1 VAFLRE
7 ATADYPDKFFSALRK
22 SNSVSDKVRNPPC
35 LNFAPANFKESDM
48 DKSLTGTFFKSV
60 ITFTLL
66 LTLAIFNTGFATEI
80 DNGGSIKGIVTTSDN
95 KPAPGVVVVLKGSKK
110 TTLTDDKGTY
120 LLRNIT
126 PGSYTIQV
134 SLIGYETISQQVAVE
149 KDKTITVNLQLN
161 ISEKNLSEVEITA
174 SRNKYTK
181 SGSDYVAKLPLKNI
195 ENPQV
200 YSVISSELMKDQV
213 VSNYEDALNNAP
225 GISKLW
231 SSTGREG
238 DGAGYY
244 SLRGFAV
251 QPTLVNGLPGLTN
264 GGLDIANIDR
274 IEVVKGPSGTLFGS
288 SVISYGGLI
297 NTVTKRPYD
306 SFGGE
311 ISYTGGSY
319 GLNRLSLDVNTPL
332 DKDKKILLRVTGAYH
347 DENSFQDAGFNKR
360 RFIAPSLTYK
370 VNDRLTLM
378 LNTEFLSAESTN
390 PTMLFFDRGSKLFAK
405 NLAALGYDNKRSYTS
420 NNLSIKT
427 PTSSVQAQ
435 AIYKL
440 SDSWTSQ
447 TVVSRGTAKSDGYYS
462 YLYEGSAAVPGF
474 PNISPTF
481 ARYISHQN
489 GSTNTTDIQQN
500 FTGDFKIGQFRNRIV
515 AGVDYFSRN
524 TVSSATGYVMNGII
538 DMTGKDNGIL
548 SRAHTDSLLN
558 ALPLSN
564 SNLKEEVYSAY
575 ASDVF
580 NFLPNLSAMVSLR
593 VDHFKTGG
601 ITAATLGKY
610 EQTTVSPKFGL
621 VYQPILNTL
630 SIFANYM
637 NGFSNANSAP
647 RQQNDGS
654 VKTFRPEQ
662 ANQLE
667 GGVKVNLMGGM
678 ITGSV
683 SYYDIKV
690 KDMVAQVPGKVGFYN
705 QGGEK
710 YSRGLEAEVIA
721 NPVAGLNIIAGYSYN
736 DSKVTKTDNADYLDR
751 RPEEAGPQNL
761 ANLWA
766 TYKFQ
771 QGAIKG
777 FGIGFGGNYGGE
789 NSILNRATTG
799 VFTLPAYTVLN
810 GSLFYSTSKFNIAF
824 KLDNI
829 ANKEYYKGWSTL
841 EPQMPR
847 RFSGNVTFKF

>member
-1 VAFLRE
+1 
-7 ATADYPDKFFSALRK
+7 
-22 SNSVSDKVRNPPC
+22 
-35 LNFAPANFKESDM
+35 M
-48 DKSLTGTFFKSV
+48 DKSQIGTFFKRT
-60 ITFTLL
+60 IMATLL
-66 LTLAIFNTGFATEI
+66 VMLTIFSSVFATEI
-80 DNGGSIKGIVTTSDN
+80 DNGGSVKGVITTSDN

-110 TTLTDDKGTY
+110 TTLTDDNGTY

-126 PGSYTIQV
+126 PGNYTIEV
-134 SLIGYETISQQVAVE
+134 SLTGYETSSQQVTVE
-149 KDKTITVNLQLN
+149 KDKTATINLQLN
-161 ISEKNLSEVEITA
+161 ISEKNLNEVEVVA
-174 SRNKYTK
+174 ARNKYTK
-181 SGSDYVAKLPLKNI
+181 SSSDYVAKLPLKNI

-297 NTVTKRPYD
+297 NTVTKKPYD

-319 GLNRLSLDVNTPL
+319 GLNRLTLDVNTPL

-347 DENSFQDAGFNKR
+347 DENSFQDAGFSKR

-390 PTMLFFDRGSKLFAK
+390 ATMLFFDRAKPLFAK
-405 NLAALGYDNKRSYTS
+405 NLSELGYDNKRSYTS

-427 PTSSVQAQ
+427 PTTSIQAQ

-447 TVVSRGTAKSDGYYS
+447 TVVSRGSAKSQGYYS
-462 YLYEGSAAVPGF
+462 YLYEMSSQVPGF
-474 PNISPTF
+474 PNVSPSF
-481 ARYISHQN
+481 ARFISDQN

-500 FTGDFKIGQFRNRIV
+500 FIGDFKIGQFRNRIV
-515 AGVDYFSRN
+515 AGLDYFSRN
-524 TVSSATGYVMNGII
+524 TVSSATGYAMNGIV
-538 DMTGKDNGIL
+538 DMTGADNGIL
-548 SRAHTDSLLN
+548 TRSHTDSLLN
-558 ALPLSN
+558 ALPLTV
-564 SNLKEEVYSAY
+564 SNLKDEVYSAY

-601 ITAATLGKY
+601 LTAPADSKY

-637 NGFSNANSAP
+637 NGFSNAYSAP
-647 RQQNDGS
+647 RLQGDGS
-654 VKTFRPEQ
+654 YKTFRPEQ

-667 GGVKVNLMGGM
+667 AGVKVNLLGGM
-678 ITGSV
+678 ITGSL

-690 KDMVAQVPGKVGFYN
+690 KDIVMQIPDSSRPFYN

-710 YSRGLEAEVIA
+710 YSRGVEAEVIA

-736 DSKVTKTDNADYLDR
+736 ESKVTKTDAKDYLDR
-751 RPEEAGPQNL
+751 RPEEAGPQTL
-761 ANLWA
+761 ANLWI

-777 FGIGFGGNYGGE
+777 FGMGFGGNYGSD
-789 NSILNRATTG
+789 NMILNRETTG
-799 VFTLPAYTVLN
+799 IFTVPAYTVLN
-810 GSLFYSTSKFNIAF
+810 ASLFYSTNKFNIAF
-824 KLDNI
+824 KLDNLT
-829 ANKEYYKGWSTL
+829 NKEYYKGWSTL

>member
-1 VAFLRE
+1 MEKTLIGSFLKK
-7 ATADYPDKFFSALRK
+7 TAA
-22 SNSVSDKVRNPPC
+22 
-35 LNFAPANFKESDM
+35 
-48 DKSLTGTFFKSV
+48 G
-60 ITFTLL
+60 ILL
-66 LTLAIFNTGFATEI
+66 LTLAIFNGAFAIDI
-80 DNGGSIKGIVTTSDN
+80 DNGGSIKGTIITSDH

-110 TTLTDDKGTY
+110 TTLTDDNGTY

-126 PGSYTIQV
+126 PGNYTIQV
-134 SLIGYETISQQVAVE
+134 SLIGYETTSQQVAVE

-174 SRNKYTK
+174 ARNKYTK
-181 SGSDYVAKLPLKNI
+181 SGSDFVAKLPLKNM

-213 VSNYEDALNNAP
+213 VSNYQDALNNAP

-231 SSTGREG
+231 TSTGREG

-297 NTVTKRPYD
+297 NTVTKKPYD

-319 GLNRLSLDVNTPL
+319 GLNRLSMDINTPL
-332 DKDKKILLRVTGAYH
+332 DKDKKVLLRVTGAYH
-347 DENSFQDAGFNKR
+347 DENSFQDAGFTKR

-370 VNDRLTLM
+370 VSDRLTLM

-390 PTMLFFDRGSKLFAK
+390 PMMLFFDRNAPLFKK
-405 NLAALGYDNKRSYTS
+405 NLAELGYDNKRSYTS

-440 SDSWTSQ
+440 SDTWTSQ

-462 YLYEGSAAVPGF
+462 YLGESSNAKPGTNNSAAF
-474 PNISPTF
+474 DRWFS
-481 ARYISHQN
+481 YQN

-500 FTGDFKIGQFRNRIV
+500 FIGDFKIGKFRNRVV
-515 AGVDYFSRN
+515 AGLDYFSRN
-524 TVSSATGYVMNGII
+524 TISNASGYVQNGTI
-538 DMTGKDNGIL
+538 DMTGFDSGIL
-548 SRAHTDSLLN
+548 SKSHVDSLLS
-558 ALPLSN
+558 PQDIST
-564 SNLKEEVYSAY
+564 SNLKEDVYSAY
-575 ASDVF
+575 VSDVF

-601 ITAATLGKY
+601 LTADANSKY

-621 VYQPILNTL
+621 VYQPIPNIL
-630 SIFANYM
+630 SVFANYM
-637 NGFSNANSAP
+637 NGFSNANAAP
-647 RQQNDGS
+647 RPQGADN
-654 VKTFRPEQ
+654 VYRTFKPEQ

-667 GGVKVNLMGGM
+667 AGMKVNLLGGM
-678 ITGSV
+678 ITGSL

-690 KDMVAQVPGKVGFYN
+690 KDIVMQIADPAGTNFNYYD
-705 QGGEK
+705 QGGKK
-710 YSRGLEAEVIA
+710 YSRGVEAEVIA

-736 DSKVTKTDNADYLDR
+736 ESKVTETDNTDYLNR
-751 RPEEAGPQNL
+751 RPEEAGPQTL

-771 QGAIKG
+771 QGAVKG
-777 FGIGFGGNYGGE
+777 FGLGFGGNYASE
-789 NSILNRATTG
+789 NMILNRVTTG
-799 VFTLPAYTVLN
+799 IFTLPAYTVLN
-810 GSLFYSTSKFNIAF
+810 ASLFYSTSKFNVAF
-824 KLDNI
+824 KLDNLT
-829 ANKEYYKGWSTL
+829 NKEYYKGWSTL

>member
-1 VAFLRE
+1 MDTLL
-7 ATADYPDKFFSALRK
+7 TGKFFSRA
-22 SNSVSDKVRNPPC
+22 
-35 LNFAPANFKESDM
+35 FWY
-48 DKSLTGTFFKSV
+48 G
-60 ITFTLL
+60 LL
-66 LTLAIFNTGFATEI
+66 INLLFCGAGFASDI
-80 DNGGSIKGIVTTSDN
+80 DNGGHIKGLVTTSDN

-110 TTLTDDKGTY
+110 TTITDDDGAY

-126 PGSYTIQV
+126 PGQYTIQV
-134 SLIGYETISQQVAVE
+134 SLTGYETSSQSVTVE
-149 KDKTITVNLQLN
+149 KDKTITINLHLN
-161 ISEKNLSEVEITA
+161 ISEKNLNEVEITGT
-174 SRNKYTK
+174 RNKYTK
-181 SGSDYVAKLPLKNI
+181 SNSDYVAKLPLKNI

-200 YSVISSELMKDQV
+200 YSVISADLLKDQV
-213 VSNYEDALNNAP
+213 VSSFDDALNNAP
-225 GISKLW
+225 GLSKLW

-264 GGLDIANIDR
+264 GGLDVVNIDR

-297 NTVTKRPYD
+297 NTITKKPYD
-306 SFGGE
+306 HFGGE

-319 GLNRLSLDVNTPL
+319 GLNRLTMDINTPL
-332 DKDKKILLRVTGAYH
+332 DKDKKVLLRVTGAYH
-347 DENSFQDAGFNKR
+347 DENSFQDAGFAKR

-378 LNTEFLSAESTN
+378 LNTEFLLAESTN
-390 PTMLFFDRGSKLFAK
+390 PTMLFFDRGSSLFAT
-405 NLAALGYDNKRSYTS
+405 NLAALGYDYRRSYTS

-440 SDSWTSQ
+440 SNAWTSQ
-447 TVVSRGTAKSDGYYS
+447 TIVSRGTAKSEGYYS
-462 YLYEGSAAVPGF
+462 YLYEGSANTPGF

-481 ARYISHQN
+481 ARYISYQN

-500 FTGDFKIGQFRNRIV
+500 FIGDFKIGQFRNRMV
-515 AGVDYFSRN
+515 AGLDYFSRGS
-524 TVSSATGYVMNGII
+524 VSSATGYAMNGII
-538 DMTGKDNGIL
+538 NMAGADNGIL
-548 SRAHTDSLLN
+548 SKQHTDSLLN
-558 ALPLSN
+558 ALPLQN
-564 SNLKEEVYSAY
+564 ANLKQDVYSAY
-575 ASDVF
+575 VSDVF

-593 VDHFKTGG
+593 VDHFTNGG
-601 ITAATLGKY
+601 LTLNKNDKY
-610 EQTTVSPKFGL
+610 QQTTVSPKFGL
-621 VYQPILNTL
+621 VYQPIPNTL
-630 SIFANYM
+630 SVFANYM

-647 RQQNDGS
+647 KQQGDNS
-654 VKTFRPEQ
+654 IKTFKPEQ

-667 GGVKVNLMGGM
+667 AGMKASLLGGM

-690 KDMVAQVPGKVGFYN
+690 KNIIMEIPNQPRYYN

-710 YSRGLEAEVIA
+710 YSRGIEAEITA
-721 NPVAGLNIIAGYSYN
+721 NPVAGLNVIAGYSYN
-736 DSKVTKTDNADYLDR
+736 DSKITKTDAADYMNR

-761 ANLWA
+761 ANLWV

-771 QGAIKG
+771 QGAVKG
-777 FGIGFGGNYGGE
+777 FGIGFGGNYAGE
-789 NSILNRATTG
+789 NIILNRATTG
-799 VFTLPAYTVLN
+799 IFTLPAYTVLN
-810 GSLFYSTSKFNIAF
+810 GSLFYNTNKFGVAF
-824 KLDNI
+824 KLDNLTNQI
-829 ANKEYYKGWSTL
+829 YYKGWSTL

-847 RFSGNVTFKF
+847 RFSGNVTYKF

>member
-1 VAFLRE
+1 ME
-7 ATADYPDKFFSALRK
+7 
-22 SNSVSDKVRNPPC
+22 
-35 LNFAPANFKESDM
+35 
-48 DKSLTGTFFKSV
+48 KSLTGSFLKRTATG
-60 ITFTLL
+60 ILL
-66 LTLAIFNTGFATEI
+66 LTLAIFNGAFATEI
-80 DNGGSIKGIVTTSDN
+80 DNGGSIKGTITTSDN

-110 TTLTDDKGTY
+110 TTLTDDNGTY

-126 PGSYTIQV
+126 PGNYTIQV
-134 SLIGYETISQQVAVE
+134 SLIGYETSSKEVAVE
-149 KDKTITVNLQLN
+149 KDKTSTVNLQLN

-181 SGSDYVAKLPLKNI
+181 SSSDFVAKLPLKNI

-213 VSNYEDALNNAP
+213 VSNYSDALNNAP

-264 GGLDIANIDR
+264 GGLDVANIDR

-297 NTVTKRPYD
+297 NTITKKPYD

-319 GLNRLSLDVNTPL
+319 GLNRLTMDVNTPL
-332 DKDKKILLRVTGAYH
+332 DKDKKVLLRVTGAYH
-347 DENSFQDAGFNKR
+347 DENSFQDAGFTKR

-370 VNDRLTLM
+370 VTDRLTLM

-390 PTMLFFDRGSKLFAK
+390 PTMLFFDRGNKLVKK
-405 NLAALGYDNKRSYTS
+405 NLAELGYDNKRSYTS

-447 TVVSRGTAKSDGYYS
+447 TVVSRGTAKSQGYYS
-462 YLYEGSAAVPGF
+462 YLYEITTAMPGTNNSAA
-474 PNISPTF
+474 F
-481 ARYISHQN
+481 ARYISDQN

-524 TVSSATGYVMNGII
+524 TVSSATGYAMNGVV
-538 DMTGKDNGIL
+538 DMTGADNGIL
-548 SRAHTDSLLN
+548 TRAHTDSLLN
-558 ALPLSN
+558 ALPLTV
-564 SNLKEEVYSAY
+564 SNLTDEVYSAY

-601 ITAATLGKY
+601 LTAPAENKF

-621 VYQPILNTL
+621 VYQPIPNTL
-630 SIFANYM
+630 SVFANYM
-637 NGFSNANSAP
+637 NGFSNANTAP
-647 RQQNDGS
+647 RLQGDGS
-654 VKTFRPEQ
+654 YKTFRPEQ

-667 GGVKVNLMGGM
+667 AGVKVNLLGGM
-678 ITGSV
+678 ITGSL

-690 KDMVAQVPGKVGFYN
+690 KDIVMQIPDSSRPFYS

-710 YSRGLEAEVIA
+710 YSRGVEAEVIA

-736 DSKVTKTDNADYLDR
+736 ESKVTVTDAKDYLNR
-751 RPEEAGPQNL
+751 RPEEAGPQTL
-761 ANLWA
+761 ANLWV

-777 FGIGFGGNYGGE
+777 FGMGFGGNYASE
-789 NSILNRATTG
+789 NMILNRTTTG
-799 VFTLPAYTVLN
+799 IFTLPAYTVLN
-810 GSLFYSTSKFNIAF
+810 ASLFYNTNKFNIAF
-824 KLDNI
+824 KLDNLT
-829 ANKEYYKGWSTL
+829 NKEYYKGWSTL